1 MPTVLI
7 VEDEW
12 VIADALTAALTDA
25 GYRVLTAANGRIA
38 LELLA
43 ELRPDVI
50 LLDFMMP
57 IMNGAATLDA
67 INANPEFRDIP
78 VIFMTSLAESRV
90 AEQAT
95 GFRGFLGKPF
105 TTSRVLETVATVLA
119 SRAP

>member
-57 IMNGAATLDA
+57 IMNGRRRWTPSTR
-67 INANPEFRDIP
+67 IRSFETFPS
-78 VIFMTSLAESRV
+78 SL
-90 AEQAT
+90 
-95 GFRGFLGKPF
+95 
-105 TTSRVLETVATVLA
+105 
-119 SRAP
+119 